1 MDPAVQH
8 AQPPSAT
15 RRSPR
20 RIAALIAVACLAMI
34 VGVGS
39 IAGFAYT
46 LPAAI
51 ERIQP
56 SGTSSQGDSPK
67 EAPEVPG
74 AEDDSDTPSNSG
86 STSSAQAKAPSTGVV
101 LIAATVSD
109 GTAAGTGMV
118 LTSDGYILTNYHV
131 IAGSSAIQITVADS
145 QRTYAAEVVGDDA
158 SRDVA
163 LLKVKGASG
172 LPTVSL
178 DNDDVSIGDAVVAL
192 GNANGQRTLVS
203 AAGDVTA
210 MDVSLTVNSDSPWG
224 TTEKLSGM
232 IQTSAAA
239 VPGDSG
245 GPMYDGE
252 GEVLGMTTA
261 GSTDDSVS
269 YAVPIK
275 TATAIVK
282 QIKAGNESGSVRI
295 GPAGYLGVTSDS
307 ESTQADGM
315 IISTVDADGPAAAV
329 GIAAGDRLT
338 VFDGTTITASTNV
351 AELIRETEP
360 GQSVKVSWIDSS
372 SGKQRSAVVEMGESP
387 LA

>member
-1 MDPAVQH
+1 
-8 AQPPSAT
+8 
-15 RRSPR
+15 
-20 RIAALIAVACLAMI
+20 
-34 VGVGS
+34 
-39 IAGFAYT
+39 
-46 LPAAI
+46 
-51 ERIQP
+51 
-56 SGTSSQGDSPK
+56 
-67 EAPEVPG
+67 
-74 AEDDSDTPSNSG
+74 
-86 STSSAQAKAPSTGVV
+86 
-101 LIAATVSD
+101 
-109 GTAAGTGMV
+109 
-118 LTSDGYILTNYHV
+118 
-131 IAGSSAIQITVADS
+131 
-145 QRTYAAEVVGDDA
+145 
-158 SRDVA
+158 
-163 LLKVKGASG
+163 
-172 LPTVSL
+172 
-178 DNDDVSIGDAVVAL
+178 
-192 GNANGQRTLVS
+192 
-203 AAGDVTA
+203 
-210 MDVSLTVNSDSPWG
+210 
-224 TTEKLSGM
+224 
-232 IQTSAAA
+232 
-239 VPGDSG
+239 
-245 GPMYDGE
+245 MYDGE